1 MTDKP
6 RPKLTLKLSADSL
19 AKIQAKLQAKI
30 PKPYVKPLTPST
42 LFKSG
47 KGPVNKVA
55 AKKEAEA
62 KAKAEKAKAKEAARI
77 AALKPKTDYEKF
89 VEAPL
94 NEYQYLNILQALQKN
109 NKKTFPPKE
118 KMPKPLA
125 IGIHKD
131 IAKIF
136 KISTQKAYM
145 FCRMY
150 CGTKRYKEACSKT
163 GAIRRDIK
171 GKNAGTI
178 E

>member
-6 RPKLTLKLSADSL
+6 RPKLSLKLSGDTL
-19 AKIQAKLQAKI
+19 AKLQAKI
-30 PKPYVKPLTPST
+30 PKPYVKPVTAAN
-42 LFKSG
+42 LFKNG
-47 KGPVNKVA
+47 KNPVNKVT

-77 AALKPKTDYEKF
+77 AALKPKTDLEKF
-89 VEAPL
+89 KEAPL
-94 NEYQYLNILQALQKN
+94 NQHQYFNILEALQKGN
-109 NKKTFPPKE
+109 RKTFPPKE

-150 CGTKRYKEACSKT
+150 CGTKRYKEACSKS

>member
-6 RPKLTLKLSADSL
+6 RPKLSLKLSGDTL
-19 AKIQAKLQAKI
+19 AKLQAKI
-30 PKPYVKPLTPST
+30 PKPYVKPVTAAN
-42 LFKSG
+42 LFKNQ
-47 KGPVNKVA
+47 KNPVNKVA

-62 KAKAEKAKAKEAARI
+62 KAKAEKAKAKEVARI
-77 AALKPKTDYEKF
+77 AALKPKTELERFK
-89 VEAPL
+89 EAPL
-94 NEYQYLNILQALQKN
+94 NQHQYFNILEALQKGN
-109 NKKTFPPKE
+109 RKTFPAKE

-150 CGTKRYKEACSKT
+150 CGTKRYKEACSKS

>member
-6 RPKLTLKLSADSL
+6 LPKLSVKLSAEAL
-19 AKIQAKLQAKI
+19 AKLQSRI
-30 PKPYVKPLTPST
+30 PKPYVKPLTAST
-42 LFKSG
+42 LFKNG
-47 KGPVNKVA
+47 RNPVNKVA
-55 AKKEAEA
+55 ARKEAEA
-62 KAKAEKAKAKEAARI
+62 KAKAEKIKAKEAARI
-77 AALKPKTDYEKF
+77 AALKPKTDLEKF
-89 VEAPL
+89 KESPL
-94 NEYQYLNILQALQKN
+94 NLHQYFNILEALQKG

-131 IAKIF
+131 IAKVF

-150 CGTKRYKEACSKT
+150 CGTKRYKEACSKS
-163 GAIRRDIK
+163 GAIRRDLK